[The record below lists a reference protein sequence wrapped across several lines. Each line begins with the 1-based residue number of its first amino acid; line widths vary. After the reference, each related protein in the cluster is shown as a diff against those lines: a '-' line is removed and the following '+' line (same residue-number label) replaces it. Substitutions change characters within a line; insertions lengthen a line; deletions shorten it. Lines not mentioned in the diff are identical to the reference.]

1 MKCLSLVSLAVI
13 LCLQAVAQ
21 APQGINYQAVI
32 RTSSGQI
39 VPTQAVGL
47 KLVIRQGSASGS
59 IVYEETHAT
68 QTNNLGLVNVVMGNG
83 TALTGNFTAINWGIG
98 PYWVEVSADISGGT
112 NYIVLGTQQLMSV
125 PYALYAANAG
135 SSGVVGPTGP
145 TGPQGAVGPAG
156 APGPQGVA
164 GPTGPQGPGGTDA
177 QILSVNGNQLSISNG
192 NTVTLPNA
200 QGTPGPTGPTGPQ
213 GPAGAQGAQGL
224 QGVAGPAGAQGPQGV
239 AGPAGP
245 QGAAGPAGPQGAQ
258 GPQGPQGP
266 TQTLSIN
273 GNQLT
278 ISNGNTVVLPS
289 GGSGGGTLDQAYDFG
304 GAGAG
309 RIITSDAGAVEINL
323 SGGDTRALKI
333 SSAVANSF
341 GVDITSS
348 NTGVG
353 LRAQSLSV
361 SNALPAIQG
370 ETNSNNANN
379 SAIIGQNT
387 GAGYGVSGQILAT
400 ATGGAAV
407 YGNNLRTTGG
417 IGVSGVGFNGVSGS
431 SNYNQGFGVFGQ
443 NNAAPNIG
451 SSFFATAV
459 AGLSSAGVGV
469 QGQTQNGQLR
479 GVFGQNL
486 NTGIIYNNI
495 GVQGSSSTGIG
506 VWGENL
512 SNDYYGVYANGQ
524 LGATGT
530 KSFMIDHPKDPE
542 NKFLKHFSIESDEV
556 LNLYRGT
563 VTLDNQGQ
571 AVVALPEYVEWIN
584 RRYTYQLTCIGDY
597 APVYISEKVKDG
609 TFAIAGGK
617 PGMEVSW
624 QLTAERNDL
633 YMQKYPVQKQVIVDK
648 REGEKGKYL
657 IPELYNKPAET
668 KMGYLG
674 TSPLRQPK

>member
-1 MKCLSLVSLAVI
+1 MKYFSFLSLALIICFQV
-13 LCLQAVAQ
+13 VAQ
-21 APQGINYQAVI
+21 APQGVNYQAVI
-32 RTSSGQI
+32 RSSSGQI

-47 KLVIRQGSASGS
+47 KLVIRQASASGS

-68 QTNNLGLVNVVMGNG
+68 QTNSLGLVNVVMGNG
-83 TALTGNFTAINWGIG
+83 TALTGIFAGINWANG
-98 PYWVEVSADISGGT
+98 PYWVEVSVDVSGGT

-135 SSGVVGPTGP
+135 SSGIVGPTGP
-145 TGPQGAVGPAG
+145 TGPQGAAGPAG
-156 APGPQGVA
+156 PQGAQGIA
-164 GPTGPQGPGGTDA
+164 GPVGPQGPAGTDA
-177 QILSVNGNQLSISNG
+177 QTLSVSGNQLSISNG
-192 NTVTLPNA
+192 NTVTLPAA
-200 QGTPGPTGPTGPQ
+200 QGTAGPTGPTGPQ
-213 GPAGAQGAQGL
+213 GPVGAQGAQGP
-224 QGVAGPAGAQGPQGV
+224 QGAAGPAGAQGPQGV
-239 AGPAGP
+239 AGPAGA
-245 QGAAGPAGPQGAQ
+245 QGVAGPAGPQGAQ
-258 GPQGPQGP
+258 GPAGPDA
-266 TQTLSIN
+266 QTLSIN

-278 ISNGNTVVLPS
+278 ISNGNTIALPS
-289 GGSGGGTLDQAYDFG
+289 GGSGGTLDQAYDFG

-323 SGGDTRALKI
+323 TGGDTRALRV
-333 SSAVANSF
+333 SSSVANSF
-341 GVDITSS
+341 GVDISSS
-348 NTGVG
+348 NSGVG

-361 SNALPAIQG
+361 SNTFPAIQA
-370 ETNSNNANN
+370 ETNSLNANN
-379 SAIIGQNT
+379 SAVIGQNT
-387 GAGYGVSGQILAT
+387 GAGYGVSGQIPAT
-400 ATGGAAV
+400 ATGAAAV

-417 IGVSGVGFNGVSGS
+417 IGVSGAGFNGVSGAS
-431 SNYNQGFGVFGQ
+431 SYNQGFGVFGQ
-443 NNAAPNIG
+443 NSAAPNIG

-459 AGLSSAGVGV
+459 AGLSSAGVGM

-486 NTGIIYNNI
+486 NTGIVYSNI

-530 KSFMIDHPKDPE
+530 KSFMIDHPKDPD
-542 NKFLKHFSIESDEV
+542 NKFLKHFSVESDEV

-563 VTLDNQGQ
+563 ITLDNQGQ
-571 AVVALPEYVEWIN
+571 AVVVLPDYVEWIN
-584 RRYTYQLTCIGDY
+584 QKYTYQLTCIGDY
-597 APVYISEKVKDG
+597 APVFISQKVKGG
-609 TFAIAGGK
+609 TFSIAGGK

-633 YMQKYPVQKQVIVDK
+633 YMQKYPVQKQVVVEK

-657 IPELYNKPAET
+657 IPELFNKPVET

-674 TSPLRQPK
+674 SELMRQPK